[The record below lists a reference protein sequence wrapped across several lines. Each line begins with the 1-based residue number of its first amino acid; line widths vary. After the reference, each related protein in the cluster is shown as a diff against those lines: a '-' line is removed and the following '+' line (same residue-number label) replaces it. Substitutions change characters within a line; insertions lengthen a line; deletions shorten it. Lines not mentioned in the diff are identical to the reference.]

1 MSAPAPLPPKLARRH
16 RWLRWALD
24 AALIVL
30 VIVAVQLWQT
40 RHVPF
45 GAAPDFAGPLAT
57 GGAMGLA
64 AWRADHPG
72 RPVAVYFWAEWCPIC
87 KAQQGSITSLAKDW
101 PVLTV
106 AMQSGPPAEV
116 ARVLAERGLAW
127 PTVVDESGAI
137 ASRHGLVGVPA
148 LAVIDADGR
157 LRTVAVGYTT
167 ALGMRARLWW
177 AGLASAWG
185 VPGGSA
191 EGSK

>member
-1 MSAPAPLPPKLARRH
+1 MSAPDPHPPKPVERH

-57 GGAMGLA
+57 GGAMRLA

-72 RPVAVYFWAEWCPIC
+72 RPVAVYFWADWCPIC
-87 KAQQGSITSLAKDW
+87 KAQQGSVASLAGDW

-127 PTVVDESGAI
+127 PTVVDEDGA
-137 ASRHGLVGVPA
+137 A
-148 LAVIDADGR
+148 LG
-157 LRTVAVGYTT
+157 TT
-167 ALGMRARLWW
+167 ACGATGAGAGAGGASITGAVCCCGAAPIRMRGTRTEIR
-177 AGLASAWG
+177 
-185 VPGGSA
+185 P
-191 EGSK
+191 

>member
-1 MSAPAPLPPKLARRH
+1 MSAPDPHPPKPVERH

-72 RPVAVYFWAEWCPIC
+72 RPVAVYFWADWCPIC
-87 KAQQGSITSLAKDW
+87 KAQQGSVASLAGDW
-101 PVLTV
+101 PVLIV

-137 ASRHGLVGVPA
+137 ASRYGLAGVPA

-177 AGLASAWG
+177 ASLVPASGAA
-185 VPGGSA
+185 GGARKAS
-191 EGSK
+191 E